1 MKKILCIVG
10 IALLVLLTSMPAL
23 AASVETGYELSPIK
37 VAVDGKVIDFPDQ
50 KPVLLNDRTYVPIRF
65 LAEALGC
72 TVTWEENLERVDII
86 SGLQPE
92 FSTGPAYKWV
102 DYKLVETESITKISY
117 HLKIGKPQIV
127 VATNKS
133 GYDEG
138 LVGNNPNGDKMT
150 NFFVIE
156 IPNEPFLL
164 NDRTMLPFRFVAEA
178 LGAFVYYDSTDGGIA
193 NVVTQQF
200 ADIANHSILS
210 TQIAPYVAEEVN
222 KLRAEQGLNP
232 VSVSPVL
239 VDAATWKANE
249 MATKKYY
256 DHKNKGYPGTRTAGH
271 FFGLYRTGE
280 RPLQSSVIA
289 ENIQLSSIN
298 TYFGE
303 YGWHKDNHPNHD
315 DKLYNELKK
324 DWGFKIVD
332 LFVKGN
338 AIIPDKMYTPSD
350 IIMHLCEDTYREIA
364 ITDIYFWKNSP
375 DHYRNMMGKDH
386 VSMGYGITNG
396 TGTYAGPYSVQIF
409 SNIR

>member
-10 IALLVLLTSMPAL
+10 IALLVLLTSINSL
-23 AASVETGYELSPIK
+23 AASVETEYEVSPIQ

-50 KPVLLNDRTYVPIRF
+50 KPVLVNDRTYVPIRF

-72 TVTWEENLERVDII
+72 EVTWEEKLERVDII
-86 SGLQPE
+86 SGLQPK
-92 FSTGPAYKWV
+92 FTVTPSYTSIN
-102 DYKLVETESITKISY
+102 DKLEPTDLITKITY
-117 HLKIGKPQIV
+117 HLKIGKSQIV
-127 VATNKS
+127 VARSES
-133 GYDEG
+133 GRNGG
-138 LVGNNPNGDKMT
+138 LIGNNPNGDKMT
-150 NFFVIE
+150 EFIVIE

-164 NDRTMLPFRFVAEA
+164 NDRTMLPVRFVAEA
-178 LGAFVYYDSTDGGIA
+178 LGAFVYYDSTDGGTA
-193 NVVTQQF
+193 NIITQHF
-200 ADIANHSILS
+200 DDVENHSVLS

-232 VSVSPVL
+232 ISISPVL

-256 DHKNKGYPGTRTAGH
+256 DHENKGYPGTRTAGH
-271 FFGLYRTGE
+271 FFGLYRTGYY
-280 RPLQSSVIA
+280 PFQSSAVA

-303 YGWHKDNHPNHD
+303 FGWHKDNHPNHD

-324 DWGFKIVD
+324 DWGFKIID

-375 DHYRNMMGKDH
+375 GHYRNMMGKDH

-409 SNIR
+409 SNIK

>member
-23 AASVETGYELSPIK
+23 AASVETEYEVSPIQ
-37 VAVDGKVIDFPDQ
+37 VAVDGKVINFPDQ
-50 KPVLLNDRTYVPIRF
+50 QPVLLNDRTYVPIRF

-86 SGLQPE
+86 SGLQPWYN
-92 FSTGPAYKWV
+92 STPSYKIV
-102 DYKLVETESITKISY
+102 DDKLVETEFVTKISY

-127 VATNKS
+127 VAINES
-133 GYDEG
+133 GQSSG
-138 LVGNNPNGDKMT
+138 LIGNNLNGDKMT

-200 ADIANHSILS
+200 ADLENHSILS

-222 KLRAEQGLNP
+222 KLRAEKGLNP
-232 VSVSPVL
+232 ISVSPTL

-256 DHKNKGYPGTRTAGH
+256 DHENKGYPGTRTAGH
-271 FFGLYRTGE
+271 FFGLYRTGV
-280 RPLQSSVIA
+280 RPMESVIMS

-338 AIIPDKMYTPSD
+338 AIIPDRTYTPSD
-350 IIMHLCEDTYREIA
+350 MINHLCEDTYIKIA
-364 ITDIYFWKNSP
+364 ETGVYMWKNSP
-375 DHYRNMMGKDH
+375 DHYKTMMGKDYLF
-386 VSMGYGITNG
+386 MGYGITNG